1 MALAQNGGQTE
12 NDAGTSRGE
21 ARINIGDGT
30 KTGKTTI
37 SATSY
42 TNYTTNVDI
51 STLPNGVYE
60 VEFEMKTQNAT
71 SEILCKNI
79 NVEVVREV

>member
-12 NDAGTSRGE
+12 NDATTSKGE
-21 ARINIGDGT
+21 CRINIGEGT

-60 VEFEMKTQNAT
+60 VEFEMKTQNSS
-71 SEILCKNI
+71 SEVMAKML